1 MIRIRDV
8 KFNDSLFYSSEDVD
22 LNHFLREKIEQII
35 EILDI

>member
-1 MIRIRDV
+1 VIRIRDV